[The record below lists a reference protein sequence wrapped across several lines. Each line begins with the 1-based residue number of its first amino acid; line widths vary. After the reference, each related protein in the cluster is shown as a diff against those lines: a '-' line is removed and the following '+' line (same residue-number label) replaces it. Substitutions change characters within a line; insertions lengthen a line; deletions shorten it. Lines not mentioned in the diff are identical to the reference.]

1 MGKKSAKEKKFTSK
15 QFREKSKKI
24 KKKEKKPEVKETKSE
39 ENGIFGIIEIVDCV
53 GKFFCSILDIILGI
67 S

>member
-1 MGKKSAKEKKFTSK
+1 MGKKSAKKKKFTSK

-39 ENGIFGIIEIVDCV
+39 ESGILGIIDCV
-53 GKFFCSILDIILGI
+53 SDIFFMILDIILGI

>member
-1 MGKKSAKEKKFTSK
+1 MGKKSAKKKKFTSK

-53 GKFFCSILDIILGI
+53 GDIFFMILDIILGI